1 MATAALVAEEKE
13 EDSYARNAELVPEL
27 HRPPPKAAF
36 EEKDSCARNAG
47 LALRL
52 L

>member
-1 MATAALVAEEKE
+1 LVTEEE
-13 EDSYARNAELVPEL
+13 EEDLLLLDSYARNAELVPEL